1 LLGVRLAQDKQSRWI
16 MRGTKRDYWKIVE
29 VVRRLEKGK
38 TRRLMWAIALSQV
51 FRKNDPMF
59 EVQAFI
65 DACATDEA
73 ENIVKVV
80 ELFSKRRRK

>member
-1 LLGVRLAQDKQSRWI
+1 

-51 FRKNDPMF
+51 FRKNDPLF
-59 EVQAFI
+59 ETKAFI

-73 ENIVKVV
+73 EDIVKVV